1 MHKTYLPID
10 FETETGGNG
19 DNDLV
24 FSVVDDGAPQNN
36 VGKLVKGDTNPWDN
50 VQFELTKY
58 IDLTGTNK
66 TISFKWKSSS
76 TADAL
81 VKLENSKNGSENIET
96 TFSPNG
102 TGNWETISVEFT
114 SANDQ
119 FGKLVIFADQ
129 GLVDTTV
136 HYIDDITAEV
146 GDDVMPTVTPVMPID
161 FQTNALITSFDG
173 AVGSIVNNPQTT
185 GNSSSKVMKIVRGGG
200 KIWAGSK
207 LTLDN
212 NLDFSSEE
220 SVRFKLYTSAPIGT
234 KIAFKLEGTGEKE
247 IAAYTTVTEAWET
260 LTYDFSGEL
269 ANYNSLVFLCD
280 LGNLGDGS
288 AASTFYIDDVV
299 QYDSSV
305 AGPDLTLSDLTQD
318 GSTIAGF
325 DAATST
331 YNIELAEG
339 TTTVPTLAAT
349 ASDTNATVQVTAAT
363 SLPGTTTV
371 LVTAADET
379 FTNTITVNFSVAATE
394 VYAPDPTADISNV
407 LSVFGSTYGNLAGT
421 DFDPDWGQ
429 STDAV
434 AGDEYVLNGLN
445 YQGVLLGSA
454 QDISGYRYLHI
465 DYYSDDSTELG
476 VSLISTGSGGET
488 KYALDVTTT
497 GEWNS
502 VDIPLTAFTAV
513 DLTVVD
519 QMKFDGNGTI
529 RLDNIYFIETAPNPT
544 ANTSDVLSVFGTT
557 YGNLAGTDFDPNW
570 GQSTDAVA
578 GDEYVLNGLNYQGIA
593 FGSAQDVS
601 AYDYLHIDYYSD
613 DSTELGVYLISTG
626 SGGETKYALDVT
638 TTGEWNSVDIPLTAF
653 TAVDL
658 TLLDQMK
665 FDGNGTIRLD
675 NIYFLD
681 SAPEPTADTSDVL
694 SVFGSTYGNLAGTDF
709 DPDWGQSTDAVA
721 GDEYV
726 LNGLNYQGVLL
737 GSAQDV
743 SAYDYLH
750 IDYKSD
756 DSTEL
761 GVSLIST
768 GSSGETKYALDVTTT
783 GEWNSVDIPLTA
795 FTAVDLTVVDQMKFD
810 GNGTIRLD
818 NMYFWKVSILST
830 DASLSDL
837 TVDGSTIANFGAS
850 TSSYSVELP
859 AGTVPTVAA
868 TPTDTNATVVVTD
881 ATSIPGATTIVVTAQ
896 DGTTNNTVTINFT
909 WQELTVKAPI
919 PPARNS
925 SDVISIYSNAYTDI
939 NLAEFPTGWSDG
951 THDFITIDGD
961 NTIKATSSEF
971 IGIVSDYGNGT
982 DLTQMEFMHIDYF
995 SASSAGISVKL
1006 VNTITDTEDIVSLGT
1021 TIVGE
1026 WKSVD
1031 IDMTGFSG
1039 LDVSQITQFIIDPAQ
1054 RIDVYYDNFYF
1065 YKGESLS
1072 VGNIEAEKVR
1082 IAPNPTTGLI
1092 NVTGDIY
1099 NTSGQLVLKNSN
1111 DLSELPSGLYF
1122 IRVIANGSVSTSKV
1136 IKR

>member
-1 MHKTYLPID
+1 MIKKITLLLLMLTVSVGFAQTYLPID

-454 QDISGYRYLHI
+454 QD
-465 DYYSDDSTELG
+465 
-476 VSLISTGSGGET
+476 
-488 KYALDVTTT
+488 
-497 GEWNS
+497 
-502 VDIPLTAFTAV
+502 
-513 DLTVVD
+513 
-519 QMKFDGNGTI
+519 
-529 RLDNIYFIETAPNPT
+529 
-544 ANTSDVLSVFGTT
+544 
-557 YGNLAGTDFDPNW
+557 
-570 GQSTDAVA
+570 
-578 GDEYVLNGLNYQGIA
+578 
-593 FGSAQDVS
+593 
-601 AYDYLHIDYYSD
+601 
-613 DSTELGVYLISTG
+613 
-626 SGGETKYALDVT
+626 
-638 TTGEWNSVDIPLTAF
+638 
-653 TAVDL
+653 
-658 TLLDQMK
+658 
-665 FDGNGTIRLD
+665 
-675 NIYFLD
+675 
-681 SAPEPTADTSDVL
+681 
-694 SVFGSTYGNLAGTDF
+694 
-709 DPDWGQSTDAVA
+709 
-721 GDEYV
+721 
-726 LNGLNYQGVLL
+726 
-737 GSAQDV
+737 V